1 MAEIIAKAPAK
12 IQIKNTSDLVKV
24 FVPYKENFTT
34 ALAAKSGIEFEV
46 QTAGQVL
53 YFLNQATEGL
63 EVKVINE
70 FTSDDGTIKKLNV
83 PAKVTLTNVGEE
95 VVGFVPYRENFQFNI
110 EKDGKVEL
118 TATTA
123 GQVLYYLAQGIAN
136 KLTVEQVSA

>member
-70 FTSDDGTIKKLNV
+70 FTSNDETIKKLNV

-136 KLTVEQVSA
+136 KLTVEQVTA

>member
-1 MAEIIAKAPAK
+1 MAEIIANVPAK

-53 YFLNQATEGL
+53 YFLNQATDGL
-63 EVKVINE
+63 EVKVIDA
-70 FTSDDGTIKKLNV
+70 FTADDETIKKLNV

-95 VVGFVPYRENFQFNI
+95 VVGFVPYRENFQFDI
-110 EKDGKVEL
+110 EKDGTVEL

-123 GQVLYYLAQGIAN
+123 GQVLYYLAQGIAD
-136 KLTVEQVSA
+136 KLTVEQEEA

>member
-53 YFLNQATEGL
+53 YFLKQATEGL

-70 FTSDDGTIKKLNV
+70 FTSNDETIKKLNV
-83 PAKVTLTNVGEE
+83 PAKVTLTNVSEE
-95 VVGFVPYRENFQFNI
+95 VVGFIPYRENFQFNI

-123 GQVLYYLAQGIAN
+123 GQVLYYLAQGVAG
-136 KLTVEQVSA
+136 KLTVEQVAA

>member
-70 FTSDDGTIKKLNV
+70 FTSDDATIKKLNV

-136 KLTVEQVSA
+136 KLTVEQVGA

>member
-1 MAEIIAKAPAK
+1 MAEIIANAPAK

-63 EVKVINE
+63 EVAVIDA
-70 FTSDDGTIKKLNV
+70 FTEGDDTIKKLNV

-95 VVGFVPYRENFQFNI
+95 VVGFVPYRENFQFDI

-123 GQVLYYLAQGIAN
+123 GQVLYYLAQGIAD
-136 KLTVEQVSA
+136 KLTVEQVEA

>member
-53 YFLNQATEGL
+53 YFLKQATEGL

-70 FTSDDGTIKKLNV
+70 FTSGDGTIKKLNV

-123 GQVLYYLAQGIAN
+123 GQVLYYLAQGVAG
-136 KLTVEQVSA
+136 KLTVEQVEA

>member
-53 YFLNQATEGL
+53 YFLKQATEGL

-70 FTSDDGTIKKLNV
+70 FTSNDETIKKLNV
-83 PAKVTLTNVGEE
+83 TAKVTLTNVSEE
-95 VVGFVPYRENFQFNI
+95 VVGFIPYRENFQFNI

-123 GQVLYYLAQGIAN
+123 GQVLYYLAQGVTG
-136 KLTVEQVSA
+136 KLTVEQVGA